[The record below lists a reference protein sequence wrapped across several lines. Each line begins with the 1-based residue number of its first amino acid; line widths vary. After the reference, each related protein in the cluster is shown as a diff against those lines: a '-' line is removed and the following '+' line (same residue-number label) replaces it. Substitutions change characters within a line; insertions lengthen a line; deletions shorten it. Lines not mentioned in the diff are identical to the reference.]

1 MTQLFRI
8 GGTTKISPESDI
20 IDAFGKGAGAEYGK
34 EESAMDFLE
43 RISKDLAEAMK
54 SKEEGKELLVSVIRM
69 IKSAVKNA
77 EIAKRGSDS
86 GLTEEDIIGVL
97 STMVKQ
103 RKESVDEY
111 ARANRK
117 DLADKENQEISIIM
131 KYLPQQLTVEELD
144 AVIRST
150 IKETGVTG
158 PKELGKLM
166 KELMPK
172 VKGKADGKLVNQRV
186 REILEKTG

>member
-1 MTQLFRI
+1 M
-8 GGTTKISPESDI
+8 TKISPESDI
-20 IDAFGKGAGAEYGK
+20 IDTSGKGAEAEYGK
-34 EESAMDFLE
+34 EESAMDFLD

-103 RKESVDEY
+103 RKEAVEEY

-117 DLADKENQEISIIM
+117 DLADKENQEINIIM
-131 KYLPQQLTVEELD
+131 KYLPRQLTVEELD
-144 AVIRST
+144 AVIRSA

-186 REILEKTG
+186 RDILERM